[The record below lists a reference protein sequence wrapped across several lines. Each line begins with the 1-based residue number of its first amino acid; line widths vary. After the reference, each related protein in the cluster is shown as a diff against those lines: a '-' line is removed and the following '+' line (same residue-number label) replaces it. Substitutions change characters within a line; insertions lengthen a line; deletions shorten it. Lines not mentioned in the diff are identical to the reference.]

1 MKIIFFVMPSEENQT
16 LEFNKYKKS
25 DKAPFIIYV
34 DLEFLI
40 EKNDW
45 CKNNPEKL
53 SATKECKHIP
63 SLF

>member
-16 LEFNKYKKS
+16 LEFNEYKKS

-40 EKNDW
+40 EKND
-45 CKNNPEKL
+45 
-53 SATKECKHIP
+53 
-63 SLF
+63 